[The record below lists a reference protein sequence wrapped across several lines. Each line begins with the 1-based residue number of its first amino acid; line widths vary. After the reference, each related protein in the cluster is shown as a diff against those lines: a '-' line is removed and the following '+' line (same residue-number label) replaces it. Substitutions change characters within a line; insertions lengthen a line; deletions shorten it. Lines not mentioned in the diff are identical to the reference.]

1 MVKIRLRRM
10 GGKKKPYYRVVATDS
25 RSPRD
30 GRFIETLGR
39 YDPRM
44 EPSLI
49 ELDEEKVLKWLRE
62 GAQPSDQVV
71 SSWRSKVSGRSSRR
85 KKVENEQVP
94 GNDADMKELLE
105 YLAKALV
112 DNPESVEVTAV
123 EGERSV
129 ILQLRVDPDDVGKVI
144 GKKGR
149 IAQAMRTLIKASA
162 NREGR
167 NAIVEIID

>member
-1 MVKIRLRRM
+1 
-10 GGKKKPYYRVVATDS
+10 
-25 RSPRD
+25 
-30 GRFIETLGR
+30 
-39 YDPRM
+39 
-44 EPSLI
+44 
-49 ELDEEKVLKWLRE
+49 
-62 GAQPSDQVV
+62 
-71 SSWRSKVSGRSSRR
+71 
-85 KKVENEQVP
+85 VENEQIP
-94 GNDADMKELLE
+94 GNDVNMQELLE

-112 DNPESVEVTAV
+112 DNPDGVEVTAV
-123 EGERSV
+123 EGEKSV

>member
-49 ELDEEKVLKWLRE
+49 ELDEEKVLKWLHD
-62 GAQPSDQVV
+62 GAQPSDQV
-71 SSWRSKVSGRSSRR
+71 R
-85 KKVENEQVP
+85 K
-94 GNDADMKELLE
+94 LLE
-105 YLAKALV
+105 I
-112 DNPESVEVTAV
+112 
-123 EGERSV
+123 EGIWQKFQEEKS
-129 ILQLRVDPDDVGKVI
+129 G
-144 GKKGR
+144 
-149 IAQAMRTLIKASA
+149 
-162 NREGR
+162 E
-167 NAIVEIID
+167 